1 MKFCGQWEWI
11 LKMHEASIAISLLE
25 TVSDLCQQEGYNSI
39 ESVRLKVGRAAGIL
53 PEALLFAFDAAK
65 SDTIANKAEL
75 IIEYVALGGFC
86 CDCGSQFD
94 SEERYIYACPACK
107 SSAIKITRG
116 DELQIIDMEVN

>member
-1 MKFCGQWEWI
+1 
-11 LKMHEASIAISLLE
+11 MHEASIAISLIE

-53 PEALLFAFDAAK
+53 PDALLFAFDVAK
-65 SDTIANKAEL
+65 SDTLANKAEL
-75 IIEYVALGGFC
+75 IIEYVPLGGFC
-86 CDCGSQFD
+86 SDCGSQFD
-94 SEERYIYACPACK
+94 SEERYIFACPACK

>member
-1 MKFCGQWEWI
+1 
-11 LKMHEASIAISLLE
+11 MHEASIAISLLE

-39 ESVRLKVGRAAGIL
+39 ESVRLKVGRVAGIL

-86 CDCGSQFD
+86 CDCGLQFD

>member
-1 MKFCGQWEWI
+1 
-11 LKMHEASIAISLLE
+11 MHEASIAISLIE

-53 PEALLFAFDAAK
+53 PDALLFAFDVAK
-65 SDTIANKAEL
+65 SDTLANKAEL
-75 IIEYVALGGFC
+75 IIEYVPLGGFC
-86 CDCGSQFD
+86 SDCGSQFD

>member
-1 MKFCGQWEWI
+1 
-11 LKMHEASIAISLLE
+11 MHEASIAISLIE

-53 PEALLFAFDAAK
+53 PDALLFAFDVAK
-65 SDTIANKAEL
+65 SDTIAKKAEL
-75 IIEYVALGGFC
+75 IIEYVPLGGVC

-94 SEERYIYACPACK
+94 SEERYIFACPACK